1 DLPLIYFLMVCNAT
15 FNMALKIAVAG
26 KGGVGKTTIAGALAR
41 LYARD
46 GNNVIAVDADPDSN
60 LASAL
65 DISKAER
72 EKIIPLSQ
80 MYDLIEERTGVRP
93 GESFGGMF
101 KLNPKVNDL
110 LERYGLQGKDGVVL
124 LVLGTIQNAASG
136 CFCPENALL
145 KGLMRHL
152 LLKKDDVLIM
162 DMEAGI
168 EHLGRGTAEKV
179 DLLLVVVEPGQ
190 RSLETAA
197 KVKELGSQLGID
209 GIGALLNKMRS
220 TEEKEIVGQALKEI
234 GIPLLGTIPYD
245 ESTAKSDLE
254 GKALE
259 LRDDSELTSALRS
272 AMETLTSFA

>member
-1 DLPLIYFLMVCNAT
+1 
-15 FNMALKIAVAG
+15 MALKIAVAG

-65 DISKAER
+65 GISKAER
-72 EKIIPLSQ
+72 EKIVPLSQ

-93 GESFGGMF
+93 GESFGGIF
-101 KLNPKVNDL
+101 KLNPKVSDL
-110 LERYGLQGKDGVVL
+110 LEMYGLQGNDGVVL

-152 LLKKDDVLIM
+152 LLKKDDILIM

-197 KVKELGSQLGID
+197 KVKDLGSQLGIN
-209 GIGALLNKMRS
+209 GIGAVLNKMRS
-220 TEEKEIVGQALKEI
+220 TEEKEIVGQSLKEI

-254 GKALE
+254 GKSLE
-259 LRDDSELTSALRS
+259 LRDDSELTSALRA
-272 AMETLTSFA
+272 AMKTLTGFA

>member
-1 DLPLIYFLMVCNAT
+1 
-15 FNMALKIAVAG
+15 MALKIAVAG

-41 LYARD
+41 LYARG
-46 GNNVIAVDADPDSN
+46 GNKVIAVDADPDSN

-65 DISKAER
+65 GISKAER
-72 EKIIPLSQ
+72 DKIVPLSQ

-93 GESFGGMF
+93 GASFGGIF
-101 KLNPKVNDL
+101 RLNPKVDDL
-110 LERYGLQGKDGVVL
+110 LERYGVMGDDGVVL

-152 LLKKDDVLIM
+152 LLKKEEVLIM

-197 KVKELGSQLGID
+197 KVKALGSQLGIR
-209 GIGALLNKMRS
+209 GLGAVLNKARGRV
-220 TEEKEIVGQALKEI
+220 EEEIVGGALKEM
-234 GIPLLGTIPYD
+234 GIPLLGTIHYD
-245 ESTAKSDLE
+245 EGIAKSDLE
-254 GKALE
+254 GRALE
-259 LRDDSELTSALRS
+259 LRDGSGFASALS
-272 AMETLTSFA
+272 DTMQALAAYA

>member
-1 DLPLIYFLMVCNAT
+1 
-15 FNMALKIAVAG
+15 MALKIAVAG
-26 KGGVGKTTIAGALAR
+26 KGGVGKTTIACALAR
-41 LYARD
+41 LYAR
-46 GNNVIAVDADPDSN
+46 GGSRVIAVDADPDSN

-65 DISKAER
+65 GISKAAR
-72 EKIIPLSQ
+72 DRIVPLSQ

-93 GESFGGMF
+93 GASFGGIF
-101 KLNPKVNDL
+101 RLNPKVDDL
-110 LERYGLQGKDGVVL
+110 LGRYGVMGDDGVLL

-152 LLKKDDVLIM
+152 LLKKEEVLIM

-197 KVKELGSQLGID
+197 RVKALGSQLGI
-209 GIGALLNKMRS
+209 GGLGAVLNKTKSRV
-220 TEEKEIVGQALKEI
+220 EEEIVDGALKEM
-234 GIPLLGTIPYD
+234 GIPLLGTVPYD
-245 ESTAKSDLE
+245 EGIAKSDLE
-254 GKALE
+254 GGALE
-259 LRDDSELTSALRS
+259 LRDGSGFASALS
-272 AMETLTSFA
+272 DTMHALVAYA

>member
-1 DLPLIYFLMVCNAT
+1 
-15 FNMALKIAVAG
+15 MALKIAVAG